1 MQIAKLFGLK
11 VIGSAGK
18 AASLD
23 LLKRLNVDH
32 IVDYSGLDLVQKI
45 MNLTSGRG
53 ADLVY
58 DSTYSQASYDVSAAV
73 VASGGEY
80 IRLGTPMQL
89 KGFGIEDMTIMDPE
103 SWTAR

>member
-32 IVDYSGLDLVQKI
+32 IVDYSGWISCKK
-45 MNLTSGRG
+45 S
-53 ADLVY
+53 
-58 DSTYSQASYDVSAAV
+58 
-73 VASGGEY
+73 
-80 IRLGTPMQL
+80 
-89 KGFGIEDMTIMDPE
+89 
-103 SWTAR
+103 